1 MYVLHAI
8 VLHAYSLARDSEGHV
23 GDVVRR
29 PPGFA
34 VLLAAAPAA
43 PALGQDLAAN
53 SQVEIAYLPPTNPAL
68 ETIYQQVKTR
78 GILEEMQKF
87 LSPLKLPHKLTV
99 QTGQCGATY
108 VPYEHGPVTICYEYL
123 DQIERLAPAKVSSD
137 GVTRA
142 NAITGA
148 FVQVALH
155 DVAEAVFNELQVPIW
170 GRVED
175 AADKIAGLIMMQF
188 GTDVALR
195 VLTGTT
201 YFFQVTSHT
210 WTGVDFSDE
219 RGTEDQRF
227 YNYLCIAY
235 GGDPKTFGYVVT
247 NNLLPKS
254 RADRC
259 AHEYSELVYA
269 FRHDH
274 HAVRSIRSCWPR
286 FVRREWVR
294 PNDGGPPT
302 PDATPPTT
310 TDGADAKN

>member
-1 MYVLHAI
+1 M
-8 VLHAYSLARDSEGHV
+8 
-23 GDVVRR
+23 
-29 PPGFA
+29 
-34 VLLAAAPAA
+34 
-43 PALGQDLAAN
+43 
-53 SQVEIAYLPPTNPAL
+53 PPTNPAL
-68 ETIYQQVKTR
+68 ETVYQQVKAR
-78 GILEEMQKF
+78 GILEELQQF

-108 VPYEHGPVTICYEYL
+108 LPYEHGPVTICYEYL

-155 DVAEAVFNELQVPIW
+155 NVAEAVFNELQVPIW
-170 GRVED
+170 GREED

-201 YFFQVTSHT
+201 YFFQASSHT

-227 YNYLCIAY
+227 YNYCAS
-235 GGDPKTFGYVVT
+235 PMAATPRPSAT
-247 NNLLPKS
+247 SSPTTCCRS
-254 RADRC
+254 RAPIDAPTNIPSWCTHSTPLSCR
-259 AHEYSELVYA
+259 
-269 FRHDH
+269 
-274 HAVRSIRSCWPR
+274 RSIRSCWPR
-286 FVRREWVR
+286 FVRRNGSGPTMVR
-294 PNDGGPPT
+294 PPP
-302 PDATPPTT
+302 PGAAPPTT
-310 TDGADAKN
+310 TDGTDAKNKAIWLLRRSSLAAGAVAIAQTNTQPAAGQAASRTFRRTRIS

>member
-1 MYVLHAI
+1 MACALHAI
-8 VLHAYSLARDSEGHV
+8 ARGRWAIACA
-23 GDVVRR
+23 G
-29 PPGFA
+29 PLGLA
-34 VLLAAAPAA
+34 VLLTAGSAAPVI
-43 PALGQDLAAN
+43 GQDLTAN
-53 SQVEIAYLPPTNPAL
+53 SQVVIAYVPPTNPAL
-68 ETIYQQVKTR
+68 EPVYQQAKAR
-78 GILEEMQKF
+78 GMLEELQQF

-123 DQIERLAPAKVSSD
+123 DQIERLAPKTVSSD

-170 GRVED
+170 GREED

-188 GTDVALR
+188 GNDVALR
-195 VLTGTT
+195 VLTGTA

-235 GGDPKTFGYVVT
+235 GGDPTTFGYVVT
-247 NNLLPKS
+247 KNMLPKS
-254 RADRC
+254 RADQC

-269 FRHDH
+269 FNTTIMP
-274 HAVRSIRSCWPR
+274 AVDPLLLAK
-286 FVRREWVR
+286 VRATEWVR
-294 PNDGGPPT
+294 PTDGAPIPL
-302 PDATPPTT
+302 PAPT
-310 TDGADAKN
+310 TDGSGGADGADGKQ

>member
-8 VLHAYSLARDSEGHV
+8 VLHATVLHAIARGTSAMLCAGLL
-23 GDVVRR
+23 
-29 PPGFA
+29 GFA
-34 VLLAAAPAA
+34 ALLAAAPAA

-123 DQIERLAPAKVSSD
+123 DQIERLAPAKVSTD

-155 DVAEAVFNELQVPIW
+155 DVAGAVFNELQVPIW

-210 WTGVDFSDE
+210 WTGDDFSDE

-254 RADRC
+254 RADGC

-269 FRHDH
+269 FRTTILPFVDPVLL
-274 HAVRSIRSCWPR
+274 AKVRAT
-286 FVRREWVR
+286 EWVR
-294 PNDGGPPT
+294 PNDGGPI
-302 PDATPPTT
+302 PDAAPPTT
-310 TDGADAKN
+310 DGTNAKQ

>member
-1 MYVLHAI
+1 M
-8 VLHAYSLARDSEGHV
+8 
-23 GDVVRR
+23 
-29 PPGFA
+29 
-34 VLLAAAPAA
+34 
-43 PALGQDLAAN
+43 
-53 SQVEIAYLPPTNPAL
+53 PPTNPAL
-68 ETIYQQVKTR
+68 ETIYQQVKAR

-123 DQIERLAPAKVSSD
+123 DQIERLAPATASSD

-170 GRVED
+170 GREED
-175 AADKIAGLIMMQF
+175 AADKMAGLIMMQF

-201 YFFQVTSHT
+201 YFFQASSHT

-235 GGDPKTFGYVVT
+235 GGDPKTFGNVVT

-254 RADRC
+254 RAEQC

-269 FRHDH
+269 FSTTIMPSVDPVLL
-274 HAVRSIRSCWPR
+274 AKVRAT
-286 FVRREWVR
+286 EWVR
-294 PNDGGPPT
+294 PNDGGPVP
-302 PDATPPTT
+302 PATPPTT